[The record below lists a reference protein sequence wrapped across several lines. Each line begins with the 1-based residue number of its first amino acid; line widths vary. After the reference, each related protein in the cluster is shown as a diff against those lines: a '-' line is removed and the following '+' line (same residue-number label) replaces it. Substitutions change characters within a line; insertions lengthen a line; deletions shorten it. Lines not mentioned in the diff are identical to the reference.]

1 MGFPPACRGTRNR
14 RCVFRLS
21 CTTDV
26 RILFKVALASGLLP
40 LLAAG
45 EQPLRLCI
53 AGLVHGHVD
62 GFLRA
67 TSKRTDVEIAGIF
80 DPDTA
85 LQRQYAQR
93 YGLAEFLFSTDL
105 GAMLDRAKP
114 EAVASFTSTFDHA
127 IVVEAC
133 ARRHIHVM
141 MEKPLAVNMD
151 DARAIARAA
160 HEGGIHVIVNYETT
174 WYPSH
179 GTMWRMIKESHAIG
193 DIRKMVAMDGHEGPK
208 EIGVG
213 PEFLGW
219 LTDPVKNGAGA
230 LFDFG
235 CYGANLMTWMMDN
248 QRPVAVTAITQTI
261 KPQIYA
267 RVDDEASVLVE
278 YPKAQGIIQA
288 SWNWPFNRK
297 DFEVYGERGY
307 AIATGGDAL
316 RVRLPRLQEET
327 RTLEPLPAEEH
338 DSLSY
343 LTAIVRGK
351 RKPAGLSSLENNI
364 IVTEI
369 LVAARESARTGRTI
383 KLSGPLRDAAL

>member
-1 MGFPPACRGTRNR
+1 MHS
-14 RCVFRLS
+14 LLKL
-21 CTTDV
+21 
-26 RILFKVALASGLLP
+26 ILAGGLLP
-40 LLAAG
+40 LMAAG
-45 EQPLRLCI
+45 QQPLRLSI

-67 TSKRTDVEIAGIF
+67 ASQRKDVVIAGIF

-85 LQRQYAQR
+85 LQKHYAQR
-93 YGLAEFLFSTDL
+93 YGLAESIFFTNL
-105 GAMLDRAKP
+105 GAMLDRVKP

-141 MEKPLAVNMD
+141 MEKPLAVNMA

-160 HEGGIHVIVNYETT
+160 NEGGIQVIVNYETT

-179 GTMWRMIKESHAIG
+179 AAMWRMVKEQHAAG
-193 DIRKMVAMDGHEGPK
+193 DIRKMVAMDGHQGPK

-248 QRPVAVTAITQTI
+248 QRPVAVTAIAQTI

-288 SWNWPFNRK
+288 SWNWPFGRK

-316 RVRLPRLQEET
+316 RVRLPGGQEEP
-327 RTLEPLPAEEH
+327 RTLEPLPPEEH

-343 LTAIVRGK
+343 LTAVVRGK
-351 RKPAGLSSLENNI
+351 RKPAGLSSLENNM

-369 LVAARESARTGRTI
+369 LAAARESARTGRTV
-383 KLSGPLRDAAL
+383 KLGAPLGDAAR